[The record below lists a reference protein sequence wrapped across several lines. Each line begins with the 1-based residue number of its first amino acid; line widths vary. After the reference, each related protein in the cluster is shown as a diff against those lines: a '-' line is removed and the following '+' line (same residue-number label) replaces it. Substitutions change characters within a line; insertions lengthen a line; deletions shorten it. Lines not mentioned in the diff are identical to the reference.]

1 MQKSV
6 KPILYILKDFNHNM
20 IAITDLNYI
29 LNLNYCFLL
38 KETPKLSL
46 LDDVSNLGNT
56 HYSTS
61 RYGRVIE

>member
-1 MQKSV
+1 M
-6 KPILYILKDFNHNM
+6 DFNHNM
-20 IAITDLNYI
+20 ICSYITDLNYKI
-29 LNLNYCFLL
+29 NLNYCFLS
-38 KETPKLSL
+38 KETPKLSS